1 MIHIDQVKKK
11 KLIEGI
17 IGQYV
22 HGDSTT
28 FGFVTIEAGS
38 HLPLHHHPHEQIT
51 YMLEGKLKMQIG
63 EKEVVLE
70 SGYVQVIPSNTPHSA
85 DALTACTL
93 IDVFSPV
100 RDDYRE

>member
-1 MIHIDQVKKK
+1 MINIDQVKKK

-22 HGDSTT
+22 HGDTTT

>member
-1 MIHIDQVKKK
+1 MIQIDQVKKK

-22 HGDSTT
+22 HGDTTT

>member
-1 MIHIDQVKKK
+1 MINIDQVKKK

>member
-1 MIHIDQVKKK
+1 MTHIEQVKKK

-22 HGDSTT
+22 HGETT
-28 FGFVTIEAGS
+28 TVGLVHIEEGS
-38 HLPLHHHPHEQIT
+38 HLPLHHHPHEQVT

-63 EKEVVLE
+63 DEEVILE
-70 SGYVQVIPSNTPHSA
+70 PGFIKVIPSNTPHSA
-85 DALTACTL
+85 IALTACKL

-100 RDDYRE
+100 REDYRD

>member
-28 FGFVTIEAGS
+28 FGYVTIEAGS

-63 EKEVVLE
+63 DKEVVLE

-100 RDDYRE
+100 REDYRD

>member
-22 HGDSTT
+22 HGDTTT

>member
-28 FGFVTIEAGS
+28 FGYVTIEAGS
-38 HLPLHHHPHEQIT
+38 HLPLHHHAHEQIT

-63 EKEVVLE
+63 DKEVVLE
-70 SGYVQVIPSNTPHSA
+70 SGHVQVIPSNTPHSA

-100 RDDYRE
+100 REDYRD

>member
-28 FGFVTIEAGS
+28 FGYVTIEAGS
-38 HLPLHHHPHEQIT
+38 HL
-51 YMLEGKLKMQIG
+51 
-63 EKEVVLE
+63 
-70 SGYVQVIPSNTPHSA
+70 
-85 DALTACTL
+85 
-93 IDVFSPV
+93 
-100 RDDYRE
+100 